1 MRVFI
6 SGQKAFG
13 AAVFGLVRGLGHD
26 IAGVAAPLFA
36 SDGVH
41 TDRLRF
47 AACRTDVLCLEP
59 QALNADTL
67 PAGVDLIISAHSH
80 AFIGRKTR
88 HKASVGAIGYHPS
101 LLPLHRGRDAVR
113 WTIHMGDKITGGT
126 VYWLTDNVDCGPIAA
141 QRHCFVRP
149 TDTPEALW
157 RRELFPMGLRLFEQV
172 LRDLDGGKIVR
183 IPQPRMCGSWEPSFE
198 RPPVMRPDLL
208 MLGEPPA
215 GYYIDMGMDRY
226 TPEYEAVA

>member
-1 MRVFI
+1 MRIFI

-13 AAVFGLVRGLGHD
+13 AAAFDLVAGLGHD
-26 IAGVAAPLFA
+26 IVGVAAPLFA
-36 SDGVH
+36 SDGKG

-47 AACRTDVLCLEP
+47 AAGRADVHCIES

-67 PAGVDLIISAHSH
+67 PGNVDLIISAHSH

-113 WTIHMGDKITGGT
+113 WTIHMGDPVTGGT
-126 VYWLTDNVDCGPIAA
+126 VYWLSDNVDCGPIAA

-149 TDTPEALW
+149 CDTPKSLW
-157 RRELFPMGLRLFEQV
+157 RRELFPIGLRLFEQV
-172 LRDLDGGKIVR
+172 LLDLDAGKMVR
-183 IPQPRMCGSWEPSFE
+183 VPQPRALGSWEPSFE

-208 MLGEPPA
+208 MLGETPA
-215 GYYIDMGMDRY
+215 GYRVDMGVDRF
-226 TPEYEAVA
+226 TPEWTE

>member
-13 AAVFGLVRGLGHD
+13 AAVFDLVRELGHD
-26 IAGVAAPLFA
+26 IVGVAAPLHA
-36 SDGVH
+36 SDGQH

-47 AACRTDVLCLEP
+47 AADHAGVPYIEAG
-59 QALNADTL
+59 ALNADTL
-67 PAGVDLIISAHSH
+67 PAAVDLIISAHSH

-101 LLPLHRGRDAVR
+101 LLPIHRGRDAVR
-113 WTIHMGDKITGGT
+113 WTIHMGDKVSGGT

-149 TDTPEALW
+149 CDTPASLW

-172 LRDLDGGKIVR
+172 LRDLDAGTIVR
-183 IPQPRMCGSWEPSFE
+183 VPQKLDLGSWEPSFE
-198 RPPVMRPDLL
+198 RPPVIRPDLP
-208 MLGEPPA
+208 MLGVPPA
-215 GYYIDMGMDRY
+215 GYCIDVGIDRY
-226 TPEYEAVA
+226 TPE